1 MSSAMEIDPPVGHR
15 QNHPKR
21 ARSEQSNDQAPQL
34 DQHLIF
40 DTNTYRE
47 GRRRVHVV
55 ACEGGGSSSSTYTFG
70 EWMDARVLLWKGN
83 DHALH
88 VTVVKAVS

>member
-1 MSSAMEIDPPVGHR
+1 MEIDSPACR
-15 QNHPKR
+15 QQNHPKR
-21 ARSEQSNDQAPQL
+21 PRSEQSNDQIPQL

-55 ACEGGGSSSSTYTFG
+55 ACEGGASSSSTYTFG